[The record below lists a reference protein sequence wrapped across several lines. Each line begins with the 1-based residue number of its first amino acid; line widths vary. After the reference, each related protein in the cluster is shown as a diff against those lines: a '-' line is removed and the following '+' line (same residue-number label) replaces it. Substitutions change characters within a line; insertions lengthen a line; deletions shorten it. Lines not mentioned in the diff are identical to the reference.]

1 MGPAKSLEVEV
12 VTHVA
17 GSMDHCGQCQL
28 IFNSVGVG
36 GQVHQDDVASYPE
49 DFIRD
54 WERLSAWVF
63 KLAETFPDRLTIR
76 ITDAQSVNGLWKAI
90 SKGVHKYPTF
100 IIEGGEKYQGWD
112 GEALDTLIRKHLG
125 GVTEG

>member
-1 MGPAKSLEVEV
+1 MGPVKSLDIEV
-12 VTHVA
+12 VTHVT

-49 DFIRD
+49 EFVQD
-54 WERLSAWVF
+54 WERLSEWVF
-63 KLAETFPDRLTIR
+63 KLAETFPDRLIIR
-76 ITDAQSVNGLWKAI
+76 ITDAQSVNGLWKSI

-112 GEALDTLIRKHLG
+112 GEALNALIRRHLG
-125 GVTEG
+125 GVMGG